1 MNEFWAR
8 KGIDTVRLKLMA
20 CGGCLVGHLKT
31 PRQKTT
37 NNDMAMSLSEADA
50 VLAKFGYVEQP
61 AAIAA

>member
-1 MNEFWAR
+1 
-8 KGIDTVRLKLMA
+8 MA